1 MEDTTETPSK
11 GQSRCRTSRKS
22 NLPCRGCSNCNSSWL
37 LVVYGFFAIAFTN
50 GCFRAI
56 TIFMPDFIVEFESS
70 ATLMG
75 WIFSID
81 PFMLGVMTPF
91 VAYSTSKFGTRPVVM
106 VSGAFAASGV
116 MLFSQARHISL
127 AGIAIGVVTSATQAT
142 VFASSVL
149 LIRRNFRLHYAL
161 AHGVVISGYSCGLF
175 VFPPILEALS
185 IAFSWR
191 GTCLIASGFMFN
203 TVLMGALMKPPRR
216 TRECYAPIEA
226 EVKPSEQHV
235 EGSKSDGE
243 KRSYI
248 SLNNHEPSAGTDL
261 EYNGTVNLQAN
272 PEEGAV
278 DRIDSSSLCTSTENC
293 NTVDHKVNF
302 PDVIQSGT
310 LSSSETHQIEIS
322 DGINK
327 NDATTT
333 VESALDHH
341 SHKSLDL
348 DDRPS
353 KAAECNTDKITMSG
367 VGLGQRSGCLD
378 TIVARNYHTFAIYT
392 LSMFSTTVGYSIFL
406 LHVSTSFKE
415 FGVGLKDVATG
426 LSVFAAFNLI
436 GRLSNGLF
444 VARGIP
450 PAYLIVLAEILAFVS
465 ITAVYLCK
473 LFPLRATATAMY
485 GIGTGVYT
493 TLFYVF
499 HREIVDPK
507 VDVKTLSI
515 FMFIEGLAGPA
526 GGSLGG
532 LLRDVTGNYR
542 LTYMISAGLS
552 FFAAVLMV
560 VVIFLERRRKRSSEI
575 VKDADV

>member
-1 MEDTTETPSK
+1 
-11 GQSRCRTSRKS
+11 
-22 NLPCRGCSNCNSSWL
+22 
-37 LVVYGFFAIAFTN
+37 
-50 GCFRAI
+50 
-56 TIFMPDFIVEFESS
+56 MPDFIVEFESS

-91 VAYSTSKFGTRPVVM
+91 AAYSTSKFGTRPVVM

-127 AGIAIGVVTSATQAT
+127 AGIAIGVLTSTTQAT

-216 TRECYAPIEA
+216 TRECYAPIETA
-226 EVKPSEQHV
+226 EVKPSEQQV
-235 EGSKSDGE
+235 EGSKSDGK

-248 SLNNHEPSAGTDL
+248 SLNNDEPSAGTDF
-261 EYNGTVNLQAN
+261 ECNGTVNLQAN

-278 DRIDSSSLCTSTENC
+278 ERIESSSLCTSTENC
-293 NTVDHKVNF
+293 NNIDHNVNV
-302 PDVIQSGT
+302 PDVIQNGT

-333 VESALDHH
+333 VDSALDNH

-353 KAAECNTDKITMSG
+353 KAAKFNTDKILVAG
-367 VGLGQRSGCLD
+367 VGLSQRSGCLHK
-378 TIVARNYHTFAIYT
+378 IVARNYHTFAIYT

-415 FGVGLKDVATG
+415 FGVGLKDIATG
-426 LSVFAAFNLI
+426 LSIFAAFNLI
-436 GRLSNGLF
+436 GRVSNGLF

-450 PAYLIVLAEILAFVS
+450 PAYLIVLTEILAFVS

-473 LFPLRATATAMY
+473 LFPLRMTATALY

-560 VVIFLERRRKRSSEI
+560 VVIFLERSRKRSSEI
-575 VKDADV
+575 VKVADV